1 MIIDQFSNIRKYS
14 TLVHQLEQGLNK
26 YEEIK
31 TGLEVGRYE
40 FEGGFLMVQKGGT
53 KPMKDGDFEA
63 HKKYVDLQIVVS
75 GSEEIAWCD
84 IDNMVLSQPYSE
96 EKDVQFFEA
105 EEKHTML
112 ITEGMFYIAFP
123 HDGHKAV
130 RHTLE
135 PKSFTK
141 VIIKLPV

>member
-1 MIIDQFSNIRKYS
+1 M
-14 TLVHQLEQGLNK
+14 VHRLEEGLKK

-31 TGLEVGRYE
+31 TSLEIGRYE
-40 FEGGFLMVQKGGT
+40 FEGGFLMVQKGDT

-63 HKKYVDLQIVVS
+63 HIKYVDLQIVVA
-75 GSEEIAWCD
+75 GSEEIAWCHM
-84 IDNMVLSQPYSE
+84 DNMVLSQAYNA
-96 EKDVQFFEA
+96 EKDVHFFKA

-130 RHTLE
+130 RHILE